1 MAKAFMETTKKMY
14 DVRLTE
20 VEMEM
25 AAFIGA
31 KRRAESRAKD
41 RKQGPGYDEAAAWR
55 NDIEGA
61 AAELAYCKAVG
72 IYWPGSV
79 NSFKGPDCGKKT
91 QIRQT
96 HHLNGSLI
104 VRNKDNPDHFYVLVV
119 GTCPYFKVVG
129 WIRGFDAKKNEY
141 LRAPGGDN
149 PAYFV
154 PQKDLKKDF

>member
-1 MAKAFMETTKKMY
+1 MAKAFMETTRKMY
-14 DVRLTE
+14 DIRLTE

-31 KRRAESRAKD
+31 KRRAESRAND

-104 VRNKDNPDHFYVLVV
+104 VRNKANPDHFSVLAV

>member
-1 MAKAFMETTKKMY
+1 MY
-14 DVRLTE
+14 DIRLTE

-129 WIRGFDAKKNEY
+129 WIRGFDAKKNEFV
-141 LRAPGGDN
+141 RCPGDMN
-149 PAYFV
+149 PAYFI
-154 PQKDLKKDF
+154 PQKHLIKEW